1 MNNKEQ
7 KVEPTTENGNST
19 KPLVVGSAY
28 LVTVGCKSGV
38 YRVIVLAKTE
48 AECMNKVQLNF
59 KDYEWQDVRECFGK
73 PLS

>member
-1 MNNKEQ
+1 MNSEQ
-7 KVEPTTENGNST
+7 NVQPISESGNST

-38 YRVIVLAKTE
+38 YRIIVIAKTE

-59 KDYEWQDVRECFGK
+59 KDYKWMDIRECFGK
-73 PLS
+73 PLV